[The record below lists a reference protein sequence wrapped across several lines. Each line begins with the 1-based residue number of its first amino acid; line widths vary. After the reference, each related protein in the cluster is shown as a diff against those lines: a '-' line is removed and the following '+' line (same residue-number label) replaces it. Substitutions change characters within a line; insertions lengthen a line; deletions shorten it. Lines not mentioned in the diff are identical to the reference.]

1 VTDQETVGEI
11 APEYAEA
18 TIERI
23 VPGGY
28 GLAHGAGMT
37 YLISGGIEGEKVR
50 ARLTGFRGKARSGV
64 VEEVLEASPARITPP
79 CPVAGIC
86 GGCDFQHM
94 NYEAQLA
101 AKRSI
106 VIDAFR
112 RIGAINLDDAFAI
125 APSPAEFGYRTRANW
140 HLEPMTGDFGYL
152 AAESHT
158 VVDVD
163 ACPILEPLLDA
174 ELRKTR
180 EGIRSGL
187 TAGVSY
193 DAAAGDDSAN
203 AFGGLGEPLPLVRTV
218 GGIRYRFDAPTF
230 FQANGS
236 LLETLVEEALWL
248 ADTLI
253 AESGRGIALDL
264 YSGVGLFSIPLA
276 TRFEKVNAVES
287 DPRAVK
293 HAKRNARNADASNL
307 TVNGLETHRFLRD
320 QKKAVRKVRFALMDP
335 PRSGLDPETRTRL
348 IEAEIPALTYVSCD
362 PATLARDL
370 KAFISAGYRL
380 ERVVGLDCFPQ
391 THHVEMVAH
400 LRLDPK

>member
-1 VTDQETVGEI
+1 VTNAEIIEDI

-28 GLAHGAGMT
+28 GLAHGAGVT
-37 YLISGGIEGEKVR
+37 YLISGGIEGETVR
-50 ARLTGFRGKARSGV
+50 ARLTGHRGKARSGV
-64 VEEVLEASPARITPP
+64 VTDVLDPSPARITPP
-79 CPVAGIC
+79 CPVAGVC

-106 VIDAFR
+106 VFDAFR
-112 RIGAINLDDAFAI
+112 RIGAVNLDDSFVI
-125 APSPAEFGYRTRANW
+125 EPSPAEFGYRTRANW

-158 VVDVD
+158 VVDVET
-163 ACPILEPLLDA
+163 CPILEPLLDA

-180 EGIRSGL
+180 DGIRAGL
-187 TAGVSY
+187 TAAISY

-203 AFGGLGEPLPLVRTV
+203 AFGGPGEPLPLFRTV
-218 GGIRYRFDAPTF
+218 GGVRYRFDASTF

-236 LLETLVEEALWL
+236 LLDTLVEEALWL

-253 AESGRGIALDL
+253 SESGRGIALDL

-320 QKKAVRKVRFALMDP
+320 QKQAVRQVRFALLDP
-335 PRSGLDPETRTRL
+335 PRSGLDPETRASL
-348 IEAEIPALTYVSCD
+348 IEAEIPAITYVSCD
-362 PATLARDL
+362 PATLARDI

-391 THHVEMVAH
+391 THHVEVVAH
-400 LRLDPK
+400 LRLGPK